1 MPLPLGLRMFPYTH
15 YKKSFVKSI
24 DNLKEEYKMI
34 KNNKTAKTTKGK
46 KMKDKKTLKNN
57 LKK

>member
-34 KNNKTAKTTKGK
+34 KNNKTSKNTKGK
-46 KMKDKKTLKNN
+46 KIKGKKTLKNN
-57 LKK
+57 

>member
-1 MPLPLGLRMFPYTH
+1 MPLPLGLRIFPYKQ

-34 KNNKTAKTTKGK
+34 KNNKTAKNTKGK
-46 KMKDKKTLKNN
+46 KSKDKKTLK
-57 LKK
+57 K